1 METKVFQCSCKSDFQ
16 DEVYGKGNR
25 LFNPK
30 GKGEKIDGYRCTVC
44 GREIRTGEGKKN

>member
-1 METKVFQCSCKSDFQ
+1 METGIFACTCKSDFQ
-16 DEVYGKGNR
+16 DELYGKGNR

-44 GREIRTGEGKKN
+44 GKEIRTGEGKRK